1 MFEDLLPKC
10 YVHPQNSTLM
20 TQKGPPKH
28 KETIA
33 VQATL
38 LILQKGKTMAAG
50 TLNMAARAHKMAF
63 RGSEGLSHPQWNL
76 DQRVPEPG
84 STREEKE
91 YVV

>member
-1 MFEDLLPKC
+1 
-10 YVHPQNSTLM
+10 
-20 TQKGPPKH
+20 
-28 KETIA
+28 
-33 VQATL
+33 
-38 LILQKGKTMAAG
+38 MAAG